1 MMAGAAHDPVF
12 AKKVGVPTK
21 VAKEF
26 NKADD
31 KSGFLSSAM
40 RAKGPAYKE
49 GGKVKKYAEGSQ
61 VSAEDEA
68 EYRRSGQYLADRMRL
83 EAQANKAKM
92 DAMMKKIEENRRKAP
107 PARSDRNNPD
117 AATITKPYAKGG
129 NIKKTRYASG
139 GDVDYY
145 EKPSHLYTRQE
156 SPKYREF
163 GGLDKPKGERA
174 IDNTN
179 AAKMIRAAGS
189 SSERTSKKV
198 MEPREDTQSSAFY
211 RKGGGVK
218 GKGCE
223 QRGTRPAK
231 YY

>member
-12 AKKVGVPTK
+12 AKKVGVSPK
-21 VAKEF
+21 LAKEF

-61 VSAEDEA
+61 VSAEDEE

-83 EAQANKAKM
+83 EAMANKAKM
-92 DAMMKKIEENRRKAP
+92 DDMMKKVEERRRAAP
-107 PARSDRNNPD
+107 PARSDRDNPD
-117 AATITKPYAKGG
+117 RGTITRGFA
-129 NIKKTRYASG
+129 
-139 GDVDYY
+139 
-145 EKPSHLYTRQE
+145 
-156 SPKYREF
+156 
-163 GGLDKPKGERA
+163 
-174 IDNTN
+174 
-179 AAKMIRAAGS
+179 
-189 SSERTSKKV
+189 
-198 MEPREDTQSSAFY
+198 
-211 RKGGGVK
+211 KGGGVK

>member
-1 MMAGAAHDPVF
+1 MPSKSFSQARMMAGAAHDPVF

-61 VSAEDEA
+61 VSAEDEE
-68 EYRRSGQYLADRMRL
+68 EYRRSGQYLADKMRL
-83 EAQANKAKM
+83 EAANNKAKM
-92 DAMMKKIEENRRKAP
+92 DDMMKGIHERRRNAP

-117 AATITKPYAKGG
+117 AGTITKGFA
-129 NIKKTRYASG
+129 
-139 GDVDYY
+139 
-145 EKPSHLYTRQE
+145 
-156 SPKYREF
+156 
-163 GGLDKPKGERA
+163 
-174 IDNTN
+174 
-179 AAKMIRAAGS
+179 
-189 SSERTSKKV
+189 
-198 MEPREDTQSSAFY
+198 
-211 RKGGGVK
+211 KGGGVK
-218 GKGCE
+218 GGGCE

>member
-1 MMAGAAHDPVF
+1 MPSKSFSQARMMAGAAHDPVF

-26 NKADD
+26 NKADA

-49 GGKVKKYAEGSQ
+49 GGNVKKYAEGSQ

-68 EYRRSGQYLADRMRL
+68 EYRRSGQYLADKL
-83 EAQANKAKM
+83 QFEARNNKAKM
-92 DAMMKKIEENRRKAP
+92 DAMMKGIEERRRTAP

-117 AATITKPYAKGG
+117 RGTITKGYAKGG
-129 NIKKTRYASG
+129 S
-139 GDVDYY
+139 
-145 EKPSHLYTRQE
+145 
-156 SPKYREF
+156 
-163 GGLDKPKGERA
+163 
-174 IDNTN
+174 
-179 AAKMIRAAGS
+179 
-189 SSERTSKKV
+189 
-198 MEPREDTQSSAFY
+198 
-211 RKGGGVK
+211 VK

>member
-12 AKKVGVPTK
+12 AKKVGIPTK

-31 KSGFLSSAM
+31 KSGFLGSAM

-61 VSAEDEA
+61 VTAEDEA
-68 EYRRSGQYLADRMRL
+68 EYRRSGNYLADKMRL
-83 EAQANKAKM
+83 EAANNKAKM

-107 PARSDRNNPD
+107 PARSDRDNPD
-117 AATITKPYAKGG
+117 RGTITRGFARGGDVEEPKRPKGTMRTFDPIDKIKPKKPLPMPDTRNPDVPEEKPLYAKGG
-129 NIKKTRYASG
+129 S
-139 GDVDYY
+139 
-145 EKPSHLYTRQE
+145 
-156 SPKYREF
+156 
-163 GGLDKPKGERA
+163 
-174 IDNTN
+174 
-179 AAKMIRAAGS
+179 
-189 SSERTSKKV
+189 
-198 MEPREDTQSSAFY
+198 
-211 RKGGGVK
+211 VK

-223 QRGTRPAK
+223 KRGTRPAK

>member
-1 MMAGAAHDPVF
+1 MAGAAHDPVF
-12 AKKVGVPTK
+12 AKKVGISPK

-61 VSAEDEA
+61 VSAEDEE
-68 EYRRSGQYLADRMRL
+68 EYRRSGQYLADRLRL
-83 EAQANKAKM
+83 EAANNKAKM

-117 AATITKPYAKGG
+117 RGTITRGFAKGG
-129 NIKKTRYASG
+129 HMKKFEKG

-163 GGLDKPKGERA
+163 GGLDKPKGERE
-174 IDNTN
+174 IDKTN
-179 AAKMIRAAGS
+179 MGKMIRAARS
-189 SSERTSKKV
+189 SSESTAKKV
-198 MEPREDTQSSAFY
+198 MEPRDDTQSSAFY

-218 GKGCE
+218 G
-223 QRGTRPAK
+223 RGAEKRGIRPAK

>member
-1 MMAGAAHDPVF
+1 MPSKSFSQARMMAGAAHDPVF

-21 VAKEF
+21 VAKKF

-68 EYRRSGQYLADRMRL
+68 EYRSSGQYLADRMRL

-92 DAMMKKIEENRRKAP
+92 DDMMKKIEENRRKAP
-107 PARSDRNNPD
+107 PARSDRDNPD
-117 AATITKPYAKGG
+117 RGTITRGFA
-129 NIKKTRYASG
+129 
-139 GDVDYY
+139 
-145 EKPSHLYTRQE
+145 
-156 SPKYREF
+156 
-163 GGLDKPKGERA
+163 
-174 IDNTN
+174 
-179 AAKMIRAAGS
+179 
-189 SSERTSKKV
+189 
-198 MEPREDTQSSAFY
+198 
-211 RKGGGVK
+211 KGGGVK